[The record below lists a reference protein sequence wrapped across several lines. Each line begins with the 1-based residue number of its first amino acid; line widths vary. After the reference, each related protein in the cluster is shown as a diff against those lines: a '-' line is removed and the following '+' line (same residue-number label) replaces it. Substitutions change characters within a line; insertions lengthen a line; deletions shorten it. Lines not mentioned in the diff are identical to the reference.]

1 MKVQFHARYYRTP
14 ELPKGYSTTPSVC
27 KVREEEEEEET
38 PIVKVIP
45 FHLLVNQTQIHI
57 QEAKATH
64 IIIDEIMIAF
74 CGNSKIS
81 TTTTKKL
88 CSPLQI
94 KEKSK

>member
-14 ELPKGYSTTPSVC
+14 ELPKGHSTTPSVC
-27 KVREEEEEEET
+27 KVREEEEEEEET
-38 PIVKVIP
+38 P

-64 IIIDEIMIAF
+64 IITDEIMIAV